1 MQTTIKQVDPDELN
15 PVEFELV
22 IDATALELA
31 PHVDNELR
39 KQRHRVQVKGF
50 RPGKVPISM
59 LKKLYGESLVMGV
72 VEKFIQDAFQ
82 DEVVEPGAHTVIGSP
97 ELTTLEYELDNDL
110 HAVLHFG
117 VRPEIT
123 LADLSG
129 ERILKL
135 KHTFKDEEVET
146 RVKALRLEHAE
157 LDEPSEERSIEA
169 GDYVVIDMQPLDRA
183 TGLPVVGSRDEDL
196 SFYLDDERLREPLRE
211 ALLGQKAGANFRVEL
226 PADGEDADEH
236 EEQAQPLLVGPSG
249 EDLGAQKTDPFQVTV
264 KSVQRRNLP
273 ELDETFI
280 KKASNEQAATE
291 SELRAQIEK
300 QIATMWER
308 QSRELLEGEIV
319 LRMLELHDIPVPS
332 SAVDIFIASYLE
344 DLKRRNEG
352 RLPDG
357 LDTDRFVEA
366 SRPEATRQARWM
378 LLREEVIEQEKLEV
392 TDEDMTAHYVEMAG
406 GDEALAV
413 SFRKYYK
420 AAGMDKNLDQQLIS
434 KKVIDVLAS
443 RFIIEELE
451 ADAYGEALKA
461 RDANKKEE
469 AS

>member
-1 MQTTIKQVDPDELN
+1 MQTTIQQVNPVDVN

-22 IDATALELA
+22 IDAPAEELA

-39 KQRHRVQVKGF
+39 KQRLRVQVKGF

-59 LKKLYGESLVMGV
+59 LKKLYGESLVMEV
-72 VEKFIQDAFQ
+72 IEKLIQDAFH
-82 DEVVEPGAHTVIGSP
+82 DEVVEPGAHKVIGSP
-97 ELTTLEYELDNDL
+97 ELTTLKYKLDSDL
-110 HAVLHFG
+110 HAVLSFG

-123 LADLSG
+123 LSDLSS

-135 KHTFKDEEVET
+135 KHTIKDEDVET
-146 RVKALRLEHAE
+146 RLKALRLEHAE
-157 LDEPSEERSIEA
+157 LDEPSDDRAIE
-169 GDYVVIDMQPLDRA
+169 GDDYVVIDMQPLDRA
-183 TGLPVVGSRDEDL
+183 TGAPVIGSRDEDL
-196 SFYLDDERLREPLRE
+196 SFFLDDERLREPLRE
-211 ALLGQKAGANFRVEL
+211 ALLGQKAGASFRVEL
-226 PADGEDADEH
+226 PAERDDAEDDTER
-236 EEQAQPLLVGPSG
+236 AQPLLVGPSG
-249 EDLGAQKTDPFQVTV
+249 EDLGAKKTDPFQVTV

-273 ELDETFI
+273 ELDEAFI

-319 LRMLELHDIPVPS
+319 MRMLELHDIPVPS

-352 RLPDG
+352 RLPEG
-357 LDTDRFVEA
+357 LDTARFAEV

-378 LLREEVIEQEKLEV
+378 LLREEIIEQEKLEV
-392 TDEDMTAHYVEMAG
+392 TEEDMTAHYVEMAG

-434 KKVIDVLAS
+434 KKVIDVLAA
-443 RFIIEELE
+443 RFMIEELE

-469 AS
+469 AA